1 MPKRR
6 YDGRFGRAPFV
17 DSRVRRLLG
26 AALQGF
32 SRRGRLDGAV
42 GAPIRFAGC
51 CFWGHF
57 EPAVCLLFAIPILRA
72 IRLWRSRPQ
81 PPAGRD
87 VYIGKQKALDAYV
100 ASSAFL
106 VGLRWP
112 SVHAGLRC
120 PMSPCVLAR
129 EGLRRHRF

>member
-1 MPKRR
+1 MAQP
-6 YDGRFGRAPFV
+6 
-17 DSRVRRLLG
+17 
-26 AALQGF
+26 
-32 SRRGRLDGAV
+32 
-42 GAPIRFAGC
+42 
-51 CFWGHF
+51 
-57 EPAVCLLFAIPILRA
+57 
-72 IRLWRSRPQ
+72 RPQ

-112 SVHAGLRC
+112 SVRVGLHC
-120 PMSPCVLAR
+120 PMSPCAFAR